1 LAKIKKSLL
10 AGGNSGDSKSKH
22 FNDQAAMYRKFKD
35 VFFTKKMSKMQAQL
49 PSGE

>member
-1 LAKIKKSLL
+1 LL

-22 FNDQAAMYRKFKD
+22 FNDQAAMYRKGKFKD
-35 VFFTKKMSKMQAQL
+35 VLFEDVKKCRAQL